1 MQSQFVQL
9 KETEHLQCSVSH
21 LFMES
26 LQDKERS
33 TKRQVMYTKGQER
46 LLQAE
51 LCHLFIVIN
60 SHRANGLLYP
70 KGAVVVKVC
79 DEK

>member
-33 TKRQVMYTKGQER
+33 TKRQVIYTKGQER

-51 LCHLFIVIN
+51 LCHCYKQSPGKWTIMTLREP
-60 SHRANGLLYP
+60 SL
-70 KGAVVVKVC
+70 
-79 DEK
+79 